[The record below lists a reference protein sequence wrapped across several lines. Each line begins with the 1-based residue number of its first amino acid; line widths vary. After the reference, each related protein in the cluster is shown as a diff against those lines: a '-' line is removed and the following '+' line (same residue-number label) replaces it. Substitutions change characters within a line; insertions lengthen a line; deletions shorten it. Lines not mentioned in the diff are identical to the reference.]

1 MRHIWF
7 VLSISVYW
15 EESSRGWGGNALC
28 EIFCNVSEST
38 VYNENNGLGKTATRR
53 QSTRALEP
61 LMWKLLLSFFT
72 CFTSLPSSEGKA
84 HVNALRKWLKV
95 ENQIRTPLLRRSAT
109 VQGVPRG
116 GPEPRAN
123 TPTTG
128 QDLWAS
134 DYKNTAFLSVSMC
147 SSENSELF
155 ICFAWFFSE
164 NADLIPLKIR

>member
-61 LMWKLLLSFFT
+61 LMWKLVLGFFT
-72 CFTSLPSSEGKA
+72 CFTSLPSEGKA
-84 HVNALRKWLKV
+84 HVNAL
-95 ENQIRTPLLRRSAT
+95 PLR
-109 VQGVPRG
+109 
-116 GPEPRAN
+116 
-123 TPTTG
+123 
-128 QDLWAS
+128 
-134 DYKNTAFLSVSMC
+134 
-147 SSENSELF
+147 NS
-155 ICFAWFFSE
+155 WR
-164 NADLIPLKIR
+164 LKIRLGPLCSGGLQQCKESPMEVLRPGLTPHPLGKTSGHLAIKTHLFGLCQCACQKTQNCLFASLGSSLRKQI